1 MTYFF
6 NRTVINLQL
15 GAYQTNIHHFQSKIY
30 TFFCWIIVRK
40 SFFFINFDFLQSTV
54 HFFFISKNLNFC
66 EEQYH
71 RKKKKFS
78 KWKTKKEKKNSQLL
92 PPTKEILA
100 CSFMSACSMAVL
112 KNSLYTC
119 KVRWFYLSCRMYSVY
134 WYIRYA
140 PNFKHNI

>member
-1 MTYFF
+1 M
-6 NRTVINLQL
+6 QL

-30 TFFCWIIVRK
+30 TFFTESMFEKV
-40 SFFFINFDFLQSTV
+40 SFSLIFNWFFTIYKAFLFYFKESELLWRAVSQKEKK
-54 HFFFISKNLNFC
+54 ISVSGKL
-66 EEQYH
+66 
-71 RKKKKFS
+71 KKK
-78 KWKTKKEKKNSQLL
+78 KKNSQLL

-140 PNFKHNI
+140 PSFKHHI

>member
-1 MTYFF
+1 M
-6 NRTVINLQL
+6 QL
-15 GAYQTNIHHFQSKIY
+15 GAYQTKIHHFQSKIY
-30 TFFCWIIVRK
+30 TFFTESMFEKVSFSLIFNWFFTIYKAFLFYFKESELLWRAVSQKERK
-40 SFFFINFDFLQSTV
+40 N
-54 HFFFISKNLNFC
+54 
-66 EEQYH
+66 
-71 RKKKKFS
+71 FS

-119 KVRWFYLSCRMYSVY
+119 KFRWFYLSCRMYSVY

-140 PNFKHNI
+140 PSFKHNI

>member
-1 MTYFF
+1 M
-6 NRTVINLQL
+6 QL

-30 TFFCWIIVRK
+30 TFFYWINVRK
-40 SFFFINFDFLQSTV
+40 SFFFINFQLIFYNLQGISFLFQRILTFVKSSIT
-54 HFFFISKNLNFC
+54 
-66 EEQYH
+66 E
-71 RKKKKFS
+71 RKKNFS
-78 KWKTKKEKKNSQLL
+78 KWKTKQEKKNSQLL

-100 CSFMSACSMAVL
+100 CSFKSACSMAVL

>member
-1 MTYFF
+1 M
-6 NRTVINLQL
+6 QL

-30 TFFCWIIVRK
+30 TFFYWINVRK
-40 SFFFINFDFLQSTV
+40 SFFFINFQLIFYNLRGISFLFQRILTFVKSSIT
-54 HFFFISKNLNFC
+54 
-66 EEQYH
+66 E
-71 RKKKKFS
+71 RKKISVSGKLKK
-78 KWKTKKEKKNSQLL
+78 KKKNSQLL

-140 PNFKHNI
+140 PSFKHNI

>member
-54 HFFFISKNLNFC
+54 HFFLISKNLNFC

-78 KWKTKKEKKNSQLL
+78 KWKTKKEKKKTHSFCHRQKKFWPVLL
-92 PPTKEILA
+92 CLLVPWRCWKIH
-100 CSFMSACSMAVL
+100 
-112 KNSLYTC
+112 YTHA
-119 KVRWFYLSCRMYSVY
+119 KFVDFIYLVECIVY
-134 WYIRYA
+134 TDTWDMHQA
-140 PNFKHNI
+140 SNI